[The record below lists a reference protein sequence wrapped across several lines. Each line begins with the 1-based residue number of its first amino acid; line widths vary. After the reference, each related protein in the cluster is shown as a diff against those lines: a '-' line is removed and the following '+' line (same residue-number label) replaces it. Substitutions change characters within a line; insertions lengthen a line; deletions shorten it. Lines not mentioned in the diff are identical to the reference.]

1 MNEKKNIAKRK
12 KLQQITEAA
21 HDLFMRHGIKRI
33 TIEEI
38 CRTAGVS
45 KMTFYNYFDNKN
57 DLAISVLDSIF
68 TKAQNR
74 YSDIMALDAPFS
86 EKVNDIIKLKLEAS
100 KDVSTEMLHDLWH
113 NPVPEVADYMKK
125 RTQLS
130 LKQFLDDMIA
140 AQNKGEIRQ
149 DINPHFILYFIG
161 KMQEFSADD
170 KVVNMYETVQ
180 DFTAE
185 IINFFFYGILSR
197 EKESE

>member
-1 MNEKKNIAKRK
+1 MNEKKYMPKSK
-12 KLQQITEAA
+12 KFQQITETA
-21 HDLFMRHGIKRI
+21 HTLFMRHGIKRV

-38 CRTAGVS
+38 CRTATVS
-45 KMTFYNYFDNKN
+45 KMTFYKYFDNKN

-68 TKAQNR
+68 TKAEKS
-74 YSDIMALDAPFS
+74 YHDIMAQDAPFS
-86 EKVNDIIKLKLEAS
+86 EKVKDIIKLKLEAS
-100 KDVSTEMLHDLWH
+100 KDVSTEMVHDLWH

-161 KMQEFSADD
+161 KMQEIAADE
-170 KVVNMYETVQ
+170 KIVNMYETVQ
-180 DFTAE
+180 DFTSE
-185 IINFFFYGILSR
+185 IINLFFYGILTR
-197 EKESE
+197 ENE

>member
-74 YSDIMALDAPFS
+74 YSDIMTLDAPFS

-161 KMQEFSADD
+161 KMQEIAADE
-170 KVVNMYETVQ
+170 KIVNMYETVQ
-180 DFTAE
+180 DFTSE
-185 IINFFFYGILSR
+185 IINFFFYGILTR
-197 EKESE
+197 GKE

>member
-1 MNEKKNIAKRK
+1 MNEKKDLIKSKKRK
-12 KLQQITEAA
+12 QITETA

-57 DLAISVLDSIF
+57 DLAVFVLDSIF
-68 TKAQNR
+68 TKGENR
-74 YSDIMALDAPFS
+74 YHDIMAQDLPYS
-86 EKVNDIIKLKLEAS
+86 EKVKDIIKMKLEAS
-100 KDVSTEMLHDLWH
+100 KDVSTEMLQDLWH

-130 LKQFLDDMIA
+130 LKLFLDDMIA

-161 KMQEFSADD
+161 KMQEIATDE
-170 KVVNMYETVQ
+170 KIIHMYETVQ
-180 DFTAE
+180 DFTSE
-185 IINFFFYGILSR
+185 IINLFFYGILTR
-197 EKESE
+197 EKE

>member
-21 HDLFMRHGIKRI
+21 HDLFMRHGLKRI

-38 CRTAGVS
+38 CRTAAVS

-161 KMQEFSADD
+161 KMQEIAADE
-170 KVVNMYETVQ
+170 KIVNMYETVQ
-180 DFTAE
+180 DFTSE
-185 IINFFFYGILSR
+185 IINFFFYGILTR
-197 EKESE
+197 GKE